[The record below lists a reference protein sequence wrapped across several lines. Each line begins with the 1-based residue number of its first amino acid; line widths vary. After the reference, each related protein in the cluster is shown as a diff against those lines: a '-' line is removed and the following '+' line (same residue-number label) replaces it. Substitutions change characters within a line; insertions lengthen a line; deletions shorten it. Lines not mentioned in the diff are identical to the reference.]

1 MKTCE
6 CDDSRVIVMSS
17 CAIFRI
23 GNTHQRCY
31 IISPDSSCIGS
42 LLISKRG
49 IIIITMRD
57 RENLRDMYNMYLFF
71 FS

>member
-6 CDDSRVIVMSS
+6 SDDSRVIVMWS

-49 IIIITMRD
+49 IIIIIMRD
-57 RENLRDMYNMYLFF
+57 RENFKRCVQYVPFLF
-71 FS
+71 